1 MNGNTRTKL
10 NLGSQHENTSH
21 LLKMQL
27 KNLEVEEKNQHKCV
41 NVNVILLLLAFAS
54 STNSSVLCRDDGH
67 VSESLILDALCF
79 ELLVDCRK
87 QNKGD
92 LKPEIH

>member
-41 NVNVILLLLAFAS
+41 NVNVILLLLVLVVC
-54 STNSSVLCRDDGH
+54 SVLT
-67 VSESLILDALCF
+67 F
-79 ELLVDCRK
+79 EISFSNCTPGPYLMFNIMFKCC
-87 QNKGD
+87 
-92 LKPEIH
+92 IA

>member
-10 NLGSQHENTSH
+10 NLGFPPENTSH

-41 NVNVILLLLAFAS
+41 NVNVILLLLAFVF
-54 STNSSVLCRDDGH
+54 SVLT
-67 VSESLILDALCF
+67 F
-79 ELLVDCRK
+79 EISFSNC
-87 QNKGD
+87 
-92 LKPEIH
+92 KPVGVTSRAGP